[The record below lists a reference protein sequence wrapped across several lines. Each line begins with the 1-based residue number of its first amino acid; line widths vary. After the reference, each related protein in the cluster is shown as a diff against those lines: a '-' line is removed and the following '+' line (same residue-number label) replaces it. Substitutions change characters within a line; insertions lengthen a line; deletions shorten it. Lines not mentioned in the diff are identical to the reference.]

1 MLVLQKHHITDLY
14 VWIDDSLS
22 KNNKPYGGRPS
33 SLGDSELVTILIW
46 NTLTVKQRNLKDIY
60 SWIKLDY
67 QEEIPSLPCYE
78 NFVKH
83 YHRILPRLID
93 LLNQILVTNSNIKIM
108 DSTMLEVCK
117 LVRADN
123 HKTCKNIAQ
132 FGKNHQGWHY
142 GFKLHASV
150 NLSGQLG
157 KIFITPANFHDT
169 QAMPKILNEE
179 TILAV
184 GDGGYTASVMKKFI
198 FENYGTIVVS
208 PPHPKQNKKLLTL
221 WQYQLLKIR
230 PKIESVFD
238 YLKEHLNLVS
248 SFPRSVAGYF
258 LHYVR
263 ILLGYQIMAISRG
276 K

>member
-1 MLVLQKHHITDLY
+1 MLVLKKHHITDLY
-14 VWIDDSLS
+14 VWTDELLPKHEKSGS
-22 KNNKPYGGRPS
+22 GRPKLLS
-33 SLGDSELVTILIW
+33 PSEVITILIW
-46 NTLTVKQRNLKDIY
+46 NGLTGRSKTLKDIY
-60 SWIKLDY
+60 RSLLLYHQDDF
-67 QEEIPSLPCYE
+67 PSLPKYKRFVE
-78 NFVKH
+78 NCHEV
-83 YHRILPRLID
+83 LPD
-93 LLNQILVTNSNIKIM
+93 LLFILNQILAGDSAVKIM

-117 LVRADN
+117 LVRADI

-157 KIFITPANFHDT
+157 KIFITPANFHDA
-169 QAMPKILNEE
+169 QAMPNILNEK

-184 GDGGYTASVMKKFI
+184 GDGGYTASVMKKYI

-221 WQYQLLKIR
+221 WQYKLLKVR

-238 YLKEHLNLVS
+238 YLKEHMNLVS
-248 SFPRSVAGYF
+248 SFPRSVMGYL
-258 LHYVR
+258 LHYIR
-263 ILLGYQIMAISRG
+263 IVLAYQVMAII
-276 K
+276 